1 MDHKKQIFSIRK
13 CTLGVGSFLI
23 GSFIFFSF
31 APMQVEAA
39 ESTVSSS
46 IQNTDIKSTESG
58 AESNEAPT
66 EKAVDPSAESN
77 EAPTEE
83 TQPNVDKQ
91 SAPTEGTQSNVDK
104 QSAPTEET
112 QPNVDK
118 QSAPTE
124 ETRNKITFT
133 QLDTVANKEISYE
146 DVENTSNKIN
156 NEKSNRI
163 ATTRSKRSVENT
175 SPRLVGAVG
184 EENSAT
190 DGRDVSAEVNPK
202 FKFSDLKWDAS
213 DDETVASNATKPEK
227 HRYLDMN
234 FTIPGDVKAGDY
246 FKIKLPNEV
255 SPVLAD
261 TENGLS
267 LGRDKIYANATYD
280 SNENSYTIKFTE
292 EAENYRNYKY
302 NFKSKLKANRD
313 IVRNNGEY
321 NLEYQVGDKK
331 FVDNVSLEYH
341 VTPKRAKTI
350 VSGLQ
355 YVKNEGNKYK
365 YKVNYTINSLQKPL
379 EDAKVGITR
388 HSNPEDKKSNNVT
401 KIISPE
407 DVKIYEVE
415 DINTLNDSSSLEG
428 VRYKEVTSDF
438 KPTISDDKETLI
450 YDLKNTNKTYIFSV
464 EGENDQPLDEGYRL
478 EGQAEITTP
487 SNEKTRYYDFIYNK
501 VAPTS
506 NDDLG
511 EKITPP
517 EVDNIPDQEEVEVGT
532 PIKDIVIN
540 GKDNGG
546 GPLTHEV
553 TGLPEGVTFDPETN
567 TIKGTPTKSGEYPV
581 TVTTTDKDGNKTETK
596 FKLFVVNPTNPDDGD
611 TGGNDNAD
619 GEGGSNDA
627 DGKDDANNTDG
638 NDGTNS
644 NDNIHDDASGSGTKN
659 HLNSEKDTTVTNST
673 QSSSENDKD
682 SKSALP
688 ETGQENASPSLL
700 GTMIA
705 GIGSLF
711 FFRRKKRNNE

>member
-1 MDHKKQIFSIRK
+1 S
-13 CTLGVGSFLI
+13 
-23 GSFIFFSF
+23 
-31 APMQVEAA
+31 
-39 ESTVSSS
+39 
-46 IQNTDIKSTESG
+46 
-58 AESNEAPT
+58 
-66 EKAVDPSAESN
+66 
-77 EAPTEE
+77 APTEE

-91 SAPTEGTQSNVDK
+91 SAPTEGTQS
-104 QSAPTEET
+104 
-112 QPNVDK
+112 NVDK

-553 TGLPEGVTFDPETN
+553 TGLPEGVTFDPATN

-596 FKLFVVNPTNPDDGD
+596 FNIPVTD
-611 TGGNDNAD
+611 TTPPEVDNIPNQEEVEVGTPIKD
-619 GEGGSNDA
+619 IVIN
-627 DGKDDANNTDG
+627 GKDNGGGPLT
-638 NDGTNS
+638 
-644 NDNIHDDASGSGTKN
+644 H
-659 HLNSEKDTTVTNST
+659 EVT
-673 QSSSENDKD
+673 
-682 SKSALP
+682 
-688 ETGQENASPSLL
+688 G
-700 GTMIA
+700 
-705 GIGSLF
+705 
-711 FFRRKKRNNE
+711 

>member
-1 MDHKKQIFSIRK
+1 TQPNVDKQS
-13 CTLGVGSFLI
+13 
-23 GSFIFFSF
+23 
-31 APMQVEAA
+31 
-39 ESTVSSS
+39 
-46 IQNTDIKSTESG
+46 
-58 AESNEAPT
+58 
-66 EKAVDPSAESN
+66 
-77 EAPTEE
+77 APTEE

-91 SAPTEGTQSNVDK
+91 SAPTEETQPNVDKQSAPTEETQPNVDK

-124 ETRNKITFT
+124 ETRNKMTFT

-190 DGRDVSAEVNPK
+190 DGRDVSTEVNPK
-202 FKFSDLKWDAS
+202 FKFSDPKWDAS
-213 DDETVASNATKPEK
+213 DDETVASNATNPEK

-331 FVDNVSLEYH
+331 FVDNVSLEYY
-341 VTPKRAKTI
+341 VTPKRNKSIA
-350 VSGLQ
+350 SGLQ
-355 YVKNEGNKYK
+355 YVKKEGNKYK
-365 YKVNYTINSLQKPL
+365 YKVNYTVNSLQKKL

-388 HSNPEDKKSNNVT
+388 HSDPKNKKSNNVT

-415 DINTLNDSSSLEG
+415 DINTLNDSSSLKG

-464 EGENDQPLDEGYRL
+464 EGENDQPLDKGYRL
-478 EGQAEITTP
+478 EGQAEIKTP
-487 SNEKTRYYDFIYNK
+487 SNEKTWYYDFIYNK

-596 FKLFVVNPTNPDDGD
+596 FNIPVTD
-611 TGGNDNAD
+611 TTPP
-619 GEGGSNDA
+619 EV
-627 DGKDDANNTDG
+627 
-638 NDGTNS
+638 
-644 NDNIHDDASGSGTKN
+644 DNIPD
-659 HLNSEKDTTVTNST
+659 
-673 QSSSENDKD
+673 
-682 SKSALP
+682 
-688 ETGQENASPSLL
+688 QE
-700 GTMIA
+700 
-705 GIGSLF
+705 
-711 FFRRKKRNNE
+711 EVE